1 MILSQIKKDF
11 TSFVNTK
18 ANQIT
23 LQSEM
28 LPNSVIRHLVK
39 FTNDM
44 SGEII
49 YVYPNE
55 AIYNRFTKSEFMS
68 VQLTPRMYEAEL
80 WLYLAGYWKYEFWE
94 VYFEENPM
102 TFNEENSPKEENQ
115 ILDPNPNHGIV
126 KGLVAIGKMYA
137 AEKAG
142 AEEVKYKEYISPEK
156 TNFIY
161 NGE

>member
-1 MILSQIKKDF
+1 MILSTIKTEF
-11 TSFVNTK
+11 SSFVNTK

-23 LQSEM
+23 LEIQM

-55 AIYNRFTKSEFMS
+55 SIYNRYTKSIFNVNSPADRYKGELF
-68 VQLTPRMYEAEL
+68 LT
-80 WLYLAGYWKYEFWE
+80 LAGYWKYEFWE

-102 TFNEENSPKEENQ
+102 TFDEENSPKTELE
-115 ILDPNPNHGIV
+115 ILKPKPNHGIV